1 MGSKMKDIIQEQR
14 LKDILYLLNENV
26 VDNYNMLLDIL
37 LEITERK
44 AEVVRKRKMKYKP
57 SLVRYT

>member
-1 MGSKMKDIIQEQR
+1 MGSKIKDMIKEQK

-37 LEITERK
+37 LEITEQK

>member
-1 MGSKMKDIIQEQR
+1 MGSKIKDMIQEQK

-37 LEITERK
+37 LEITEQK